1 MKLQTT
7 DLIDL
12 KKYPINKS
20 NQQKR
25 KLLKQIHAD
34 LEKNG
39 CAVLKNFLT
48 TKAIKL
54 ITIEANKVSHL
65 GHRSFNKTN
74 PYFTKDDIS
83 LPKDDPRRQFY
94 KRSNNFISA
103 DNFSKKSTLR
113 TIFDFPYFDSFI
125 KYCVRGENFYRY
137 ADPLADVIINMA
149 EEGNGFPWHFDTND
163 FTVTIAIQNAEN
175 GGEFQYVPKI
185 RNKDENFEEVKKV
198 LNGSSKKIISIEL
211 QPGDLQIFFG
221 RNSIHRVAPLIG
233 KKPRYVAIFSY
244 VGEPGMIG
252 SPERTKQ
259 LYGKT
264 LPIHHSQSILRKDG
278 LID

>member
-25 KLLKQIHAD
+25 KLLKQIHTD

-48 TKAIKL
+48 IKAIKL
-54 ITIEANKVSHL
+54 ITREANKVSHL

-103 DNFSKKSTLR
+103 DNFPKNSTLR

-125 KYCVRGENFYRY
+125 KYCVREENFYRY

-175 GGEFQYVPKI
+175 GGEFEYVPKI

>member
-54 ITIEANKVSHL
+54 ITREANKVSHL

-103 DNFSKKSTLR
+103 DNFSKNSTLR

-125 KYCVRGENFYRY
+125 KYCVREENFYRY

-175 GGEFQYVPKI
+175 GGEFEYVPKI

-198 LNGSSKKIISIEL
+198 LNGSSKKIISVEL

>member
-1 MKLQTT
+1 MIIFTT
-7 DLIDL
+7 SWAQLPDIT
-12 KKYPINKS
+12 KANIN
-20 NQQKR
+20 QLKR
-25 KLLKQIHAD
+25 KLLKQIHTD

-48 TKAIKL
+48 IKAIKL
-54 ITIEANKVSHL
+54 ITREANKVSHL

-103 DNFSKKSTLR
+103 DNFPKNSTLR

-125 KYCVRGENFYRY
+125 KHCVREENFYRY

-149 EEGNGFPWHFDTND
+149 EEGNGFPCHFDTND

-175 GGEFQYVPKI
+175 GENAENLKNGLNPHLDYDTQY
-185 RNKDENFEEVKKV
+185 
-198 LNGSSKKIISIEL
+198 
-211 QPGDLQIFFG
+211 
-221 RNSIHRVAPLIG
+221 
-233 KKPRYVAIFSY
+233 
-244 VGEPGMIG
+244 
-252 SPERTKQ
+252 
-259 LYGKT
+259 
-264 LPIHHSQSILRKDG
+264 RK
-278 LID
+278 L

>member
-39 CAVLKNFLT
+39 CTVLKNFLT
-48 TKAIKL
+48 IKAIKF
-54 ITIEANKVSHL
+54 ITREANKVSHL

-103 DNFSKKSTLR
+103 DNFSKNSTLR

-125 KYCVRGENFYRY
+125 KYCVREESFYRY

>member
-48 TKAIKL
+48 KKAIKL
-54 ITIEANKVSHL
+54 ITREANKVSHL

-103 DNFSKKSTLR
+103 DNFPKNSTLR

-175 GGEFQYVPKI
+175 GGEF
-185 RNKDENFEEVKKV
+185 
-198 LNGSSKKIISIEL
+198 
-211 QPGDLQIFFG
+211 
-221 RNSIHRVAPLIG
+221 
-233 KKPRYVAIFSY
+233 
-244 VGEPGMIG
+244 
-252 SPERTKQ
+252 
-259 LYGKT
+259 
-264 LPIHHSQSILRKDG
+264 
-278 LID
+278 

>member
-54 ITIEANKVSHL
+54 ITREAQKVSHL

-74 PYFTKDDIS
+74 PYFTKDDVS

-103 DNFSKKSTLR
+103 DNFPKNSTLR

-125 KYCVRGENFYRY
+125 KHCVREENFYRY

>member
-54 ITIEANKVSHL
+54 ITREANKVSHL

-103 DNFSKKSTLR
+103 DNFPKNSTLR
-113 TIFDFPYFDSFI
+113 TIFDFPYFDNFI
-125 KYCVRGENFYRY
+125 KYCVRKENFYRY

-175 GGEFQYVPKI
+175 GGEFEYVPKI

>member
-175 GGEFQYVPKI
+175 GGEFEYVPKI

>member
-54 ITIEANKVSHL
+54 ITREANKVSHL

-103 DNFSKKSTLR
+103 DNFPKKSTLR

-125 KYCVRGENFYRY
+125 KYCVREENFYRY

-175 GGEFQYVPKI
+175 GGEFEYVPKI

>member
-48 TKAIKL
+48 IKAIKL
-54 ITIEANKVSHL
+54 ITREANKVSHL

-103 DNFSKKSTLR
+103 DNFSKNSSLR

-125 KYCVRGENFYRY
+125 KYCVREENFYRY

-175 GGEFQYVPKI
+175 GGEFEYVPKI

-211 QPGDLQIFFG
+211 QPGDLQTFLAETQFIE
-221 RNSIHRVAPLIG
+221 L
-233 KKPRYVAIFSY
+233 
-244 VGEPGMIG
+244 
-252 SPERTKQ
+252 
-259 LYGKT
+259 
-264 LPIHHSQSILRKDG
+264 HH
-278 LID
+278 

>member
-54 ITIEANKVSHL
+54 ITREANKVSHL

-125 KYCVRGENFYRY
+125 KYCVREESFYRY
-137 ADPLADVIINMA
+137 ADPLADVIINIA
-149 EEGNGFPWHFDTND
+149 EEGNGFLWHFDTTD

-175 GGEFQYVPKI
+175 GGEFEYVPKI